1 VSVATR
7 RDGRV
12 LEVVLD
18 RPKANAIDAATSRE
32 LGAIFSDFMSDG
44 DLRVAILTG
53 AGDRFFSAG
62 WDLGA
67 AAEGEAFES
76 DYGPGG
82 FGGFPELPSRPKPI
96 IAAVNGL
103 AVGGGFE
110 IAMAA
115 DFLVAAEHAEF
126 FLPEV
131 LRGVIADAGTVRLPR
146 LVPPHLARE
155 MLLTGRRMDA
165 AEAARWGIVHEV
177 VPRERLMDA
186 ARALAARLCAAAPLS
201 VAAVLE
207 VMRATEALD
216 TADAMTAMRRHA
228 AYRACIDSLDA
239 QEGPRAFA
247 EKRDPVWQGR

>member
-1 VSVATR
+1 
-7 RDGRV
+7 
-12 LEVVLD
+12 VVVITGTG
-18 RPKANAIDAATSRE
+18 KAFCAGGYLANLSKPNYWE
-32 LGAIFSDFMSDG
+32 LRKMFYGSMELFEAM
-44 DLRVAILTG
+44 R
-53 AGDRFFSAG
+53 SA
-62 WDLGA
+62 
-67 AAEGEAFES
+67 
-76 DYGPGG
+76 PM
-82 FGGFPELPSRPKPI
+82 PI

-146 LVPPHLARE
+146 LVPPHLVERATI
-155 MLLTGRRMDA
+155 LDLNATA

-207 VMRATEALD
+207 VMRATEALG